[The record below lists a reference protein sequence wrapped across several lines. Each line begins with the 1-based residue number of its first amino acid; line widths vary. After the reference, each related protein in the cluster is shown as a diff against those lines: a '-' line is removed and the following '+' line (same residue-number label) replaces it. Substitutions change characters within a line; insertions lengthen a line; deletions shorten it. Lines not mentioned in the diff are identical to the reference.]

1 MLIIDDVF
9 QIKNFMPLFL
19 KGEKKMSWV
28 LVTQKMK
35 SVILQKEDHC
45 VRDCG
50 LFKEW
55 LQKENDSRILIQE
68 IEQ

>member
-35 SVILQKEDHC
+35 SAIFAERRPLCK
-45 VRDCG
+45 G
-50 LFKEW
+50 LRS
-55 LQKENDSRILIQE
+55 L
-68 IEQ
+68 

>member
-35 SVILQKEDHC
+35 SAIFCRKKTIVQGTAVSLKNGLKKMIL
-45 VRDCG
+45 G
-50 LFKEW
+50 Y
-55 LQKENDSRILIQE
+55 
-68 IEQ
+68 

>member
-28 LVTQKMK
+28 LVTQKIK
-35 SVILQKEDHC
+35 SAILQKEDHC

-50 LFKEW
+50 LFKE
-55 LQKENDSRILIQE
+55 
-68 IEQ
+68 